1 MFYNYIYDY
10 RTIFLKVQ
18 VYFLRMPRKK
28 DTITL
33 SIPPGTKEKLEELA
47 RRLKILWGKEPSISG
62 LIVAIAEKTLEV
74 GTPFTLDSNQVNALQ
89 RAVKALNDVGRIG
102 EAQTVLAL
110 LLERGNLEAPL
121 RQSLMKH
128 ASQPT
133 QGWRIQIEDCIKKQQ
148 PFYILYRNSQD
159 QELEYTVRHAE
170 PRFFDNRFYLLIWC
184 QETQDVENDI
194 PELPELWHNRC
205 ITFDRVRSVLPISG
219 NWRGELDYLEVQL
232 HFRGW
237 LVKGYQPKD
246 DDIKDEMIGDA
257 RRVVRRVA
265 NEFWLIREVLRY
277 EENCVILSPDKI
289 RDRLK
294 HKLRNLCQLYELKIK
309 D

>member
-1 MFYNYIYDY
+1 
-10 RTIFLKVQ
+10 
-18 VYFLRMPRKK
+18 MPRKK

-47 RRLKILWGKEPSISG
+47 RHLNILWGKEPSISG
-62 LIVAIAEKTLEV
+62 LIVAIAEQTLEV
-74 GTPFTLDSNQVNALQ
+74 GIPFTLDSNQVNALQ
-89 RAVKALNDVGRIG
+89 RAVKALNDEGRIA

-110 LLERGNLEAPL
+110 LLERSNLEAPL
-121 RQSLMKH
+121 RQSLMKQV
-128 ASQPT
+128 SQPT
-133 QGWRIQIEDCIKKQQ
+133 QAWRIQIEDYIKKQQ
-148 PFYILYRNSQD
+148 SFYILYRNSQG

-184 QETQDVENDI
+184 EETQDVENDI
-194 PELPELWHNRC
+194 PDLPELWHNRC
-205 ITFDRVRSVLPISG
+205 ITFNGIKSVLPKSG
-219 NWRGELDYLEVQL
+219 NWRGKLDYLEVQL

-246 DDIKDEMIGDA
+246 DDIKDETIGDV
-257 RRVVRRVA
+257 RLVVRRVA

-277 EENCVILSPDKI
+277 EENCVIVAPDKM

-294 HKLRNLCQLYELKIK
+294 HKLHNLCQLYEIEIM